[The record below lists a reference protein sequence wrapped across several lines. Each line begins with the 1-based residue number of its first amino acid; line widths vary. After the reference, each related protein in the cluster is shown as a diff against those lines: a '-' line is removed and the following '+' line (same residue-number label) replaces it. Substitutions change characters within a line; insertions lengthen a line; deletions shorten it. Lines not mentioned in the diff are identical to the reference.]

1 VGGLDGCPVCCSC
14 RSCGR
19 PLRSGCLASGGRCL
33 RSRGVRARDESND
46 LDRAPSAGDALVQK
60 QELLAGGLVHGVH
73 PHERAPVDSEVRMGS
88 EGSESLDR
96 IEAPRGSLTNRK
108 RRIDR

>member
-1 VGGLDGCPVCCSC
+1 MAWMDAQYAAHAAHAVDPSVLDAWRLAGG
-14 RSCGR
+14 
-19 PLRSGCLASGGRCL
+19 L
-33 RSRGVRARDESND
+33 RSRGVRARDEPND
-46 LDRAPSAGDALVQK
+46 LHRALSPRDVLVQK
-60 QELLAGGLVHGVH
+60 KELLAGGLVHGVH